1 MNKSQRASET
11 QSKIIKTL
19 QSRQLEDA
27 TSLARP
33 TDIPLPPTSL
43 EDLKEKI
50 NTLQCILSDP
60 FRKPTRA
67 AKSFLKDAIAEYES
81 IHKRS
86 LGMPTYTDNAT
97 LQSEA
102 SNDIPTVP
110 LSGLVPIQRTAYI
123 VKSATQGNTGGGFF
137 AQLVPG
143 DLAPWVSSEKI
154 FRIKKITSW
163 TIPRQDG
170 GANQASFA
178 GVAVPAQSGS
188 AGTEVL
194 PTWSENWEPV
204 GQGFAGITT
213 TFPLG
218 AYPLYLTSETA
229 GICAHY
235 TSLGNTG
242 GVTGIPVVFH
252 VVIETLI

>member
-1 MNKSQRASET
+1 MNKRQ
-11 QSKIIKTL
+11 IKTL
-19 QSRQLEDA
+19 QSRQLEGA
-27 TSLARP
+27 TQPSRP
-33 TDIPLPPTSL
+33 TDISLPPTSL
-43 EDLKEKI
+43 EQMAIKIDVLKR
-50 NTLQCILSDP
+50 ILNDP
-60 FRKPTRA
+60 LRKPSRA
-67 AKSFLKDAIAEYES
+67 AKSFLKDAIAEYKS
-81 IHKRS
+81 IHERS
-86 LGMPTYTDNAT
+86 IGMPTYTDNAT
-97 LQSEA
+97 LQREA
-102 SNDIPTVP
+102 GNDIPTVP

-123 VKSATQGNTGGGFF
+123 VKSATQGTTAGGFF
-137 AQLVPG
+137 AQIVPG
-143 DLAPWVSSEKI
+143 DFAPWVSSEKI

-163 TIPRQDG
+163 TVPRQDG
-170 GANQASFA
+170 SVNQASFA
-178 GVAVPAQSGS
+178 GVAVPASSGA

-242 GVTGIPVVFH
+242 GITGVPVVFH